1 MKHRYAAGPPNQIQ
15 GFDTADDERAIVEE
29 AVKRR
34 EDAHAAWQNNQD
46 LARED
51 NKFRNG
57 EHWPEAEKERRRREN
72 RPMLTFNMTESYIKQ
87 AVNQSRMNRVA
98 MDIIP
103 VDVDIGADDISVPN
117 LAGTKDYK
125 LATVYDSLIRQIEY
139 SSRAD
144 DAYDTAIDHAAGN
157 GFGWFRII
165 TQYTDW
171 GFDQEIRIKRVRNPF
186 SVTIDMTDP
195 GMVGENANYGFVNSF
210 MHKKVFEKLYGEP
223 LDSQVFQNIGESR
236 ELWWDGDR
244 VCVSEYF
251 RRVPV
256 MRKIVRTVEG
266 RIFDLGTKKN
276 QWDQALAFLDR
287 RGAQIDAARE
297 IESHKVEWRMVT
309 GHRVIQGPI
318 EFPSSYIPLILVPGD
333 ELVLDGE
340 TIYRSLHRFAQ
351 DAMRNYNYWRTTAT
365 ETVALASKAPWTAG
379 KSAIAGYEGIWKE
392 ANIQNFGVLPWNDDN
407 PGTQPPRREPPPQI
421 PSGAVEEARASEFD
435 IKSTIGLFSPSL
447 GAPSNER
454 SGVLFEKRKKQGDV
468 GIFTFPDNLA
478 KAIAHGARIIVEMIP
493 RVYDSERVIRI
504 RSPKGDTDAVRI
516 NVRDPATGRRFYD
529 VGAAKFD
536 VVAKAGGDYNT
547 QREEVVDLIST
558 ILQGK
563 PEEFSKIADVFLANL
578 DNPAAEA
585 LAKRYYAMLPPE
597 IRQADGMD
605 EKQLRQQQIITPEM
619 VQQAVMQ
626 AVEQERERGKNA
638 SDMMDSETKRFEA
651 LTKRMDTLA
660 GILEDQEANEERIR
674 ETVARSMA
682 EFFMQMN
689 QMNAGP
695 PQPGPGRMMQQ

>member
-1 MKHRYAAGPPNQIQ
+1 MKHRQAASPPNQIQ
-15 GFDTADDERAIVEE
+15 GFDSSNDEKAVIDEAI
-29 AVKRR
+29 KRR
-34 EDAHAAWQNNQD
+34 EDAHAAWSKNHE

-57 EHWPEAEKERRRREN
+57 DHWPEAEKERRKREN
-72 RPMLTFNMTESYIKQ
+72 RPMLTFNTTESYIKQ
-87 AVNQSRMNRVA
+87 AVNQAKMSRVA
-98 MDIIP
+98 MDVIP
-103 VDVDIGADDISVPN
+103 VDVDIGTDDMVIPN
-117 LAGTKDYK
+117 IAGNKDYK
-125 LATVYDSLIRQIEY
+125 LSMVYDSLIRQIEY
-139 SSRAD
+139 MSRAD
-144 DAYDTAIDHAAGN
+144 DAYDTALDHAAGN

-171 GFDQEIRIKRVRNPF
+171 GFDKEIRICRVRNPF
-186 SVTIDMTDP
+186 SITIDMSDP
-195 GMVGENANYGFVNSF
+195 GVVGENANYGFVNSF
-210 MHKKVFEKLYGEP
+210 LPPKVFEKLYKEP
-223 LDSQVFQNIGESR
+223 LDSQVFTNIGESQ

-256 MRKIVRTVEG
+256 ERKIVRTDQG
-266 RIFDLGTKKN
+266 RIFDLGTDKS
-276 QWDQALAFLDR
+276 QWDRALQFLER
-287 RGAQIDAARE
+287 RGAQIDAART
-297 IESHKVEWRMVT
+297 IESHKVEWRLVT
-309 GHRVIQGPI
+309 GHRVLEGPI

-365 ETVALASKAPWTAG
+365 ETVALSSKAPWTAG
-379 KSAIAGYEGIWKE
+379 KNAIAGYEGVWKE

-407 PGTQPPRREPPPQI
+407 PQTQAPKREAPPQI
-421 PSGAVEEARASEFD
+421 PTGAVEEARASEFD
-435 IKSTIGLFSPSL
+435 VKSTIGLFSPNL

-478 KAIAHGARIIVEMIP
+478 KAIAHGARIMVEMIP
-493 RVYDSERVIRI
+493 RIYDNERMVRI
-504 RSPKGDTDAVRI
+504 RSPKGEMDAVKI
-516 NVRDPATGRRFYD
+516 NVRDPLTGKRYFD
-529 VGAAKFD
+529 IGSAKFD
-536 VVAKAGGDYNT
+536 VMVKAGGDYNS
-547 QREEVVDLIST
+547 QREEIVDLIST

-605 EKQLRQQQIITPEM
+605 EKQLQQQQIITPEM
-619 VQQAVMQ
+619 VQQAVQQ

-638 SDMMDSETKRFEA
+638 SDMMDSETKRFDS
-651 LTKRMDTLA
+651 LTKRMEALA

-682 EFFMQMN
+682 EFFMQMH
-689 QMNAGP
+689 QAQSLGGQQTGP
-695 PQPGPGRMMQQ
+695 PQA